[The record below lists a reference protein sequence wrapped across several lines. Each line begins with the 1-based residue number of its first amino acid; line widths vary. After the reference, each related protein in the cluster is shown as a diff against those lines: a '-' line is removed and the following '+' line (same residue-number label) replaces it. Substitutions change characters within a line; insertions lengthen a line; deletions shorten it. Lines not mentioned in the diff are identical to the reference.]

1 MEGPPANGDVGEGA
15 GIKFWQ
21 LPNSGVWVPP
31 PGRVR

>member
-1 MEGPPANGDVGEGA
+1 MEGFPANGDVGEGA

-21 LPNSGVWVPP
+21 LPNLGVRVAP